1 MHQDDTWRDTDLAR
15 SYDAVVIGSGAG
27 GAPLALRLGQRGLR
41 VLVVEQGD
49 FLKVER
55 GGADTPP
62 GKFITKVMGSRDAPL
77 SVVGGRTKF
86 YGAAL
91 YRMRESDFRE
101 VAHEAG
107 TSPAWPI
114 SYAELEPYYAQAER
128 LYRVHGAPDGDPS
141 EPPRANPYPFP
152 PLPHG
157 PVVADVVRRLEKT
170 GTRTAAIPNGLDYGP
185 GGKCVLC
192 ASCDAHYCTLDAN
205 GVCQRS
211 YPVPHQVAS
220 LILRSSV
227 SRSGLRQTSPTG
239 DQLRIWRDHRVGLAA
254 RASV

>member
-1 MHQDDTWRDTDLAR
+1 MQRDDKAWRETDLTR

-49 FLKVER
+49 FLKVAR
-55 GGADTPP
+55 GAADTPP
-62 GKFITKVMGSRDAPL
+62 GKCIAKVMGSRDAPL

-128 LYRVHGAPDGDPS
+128 LYRVH
-141 EPPRANPYPFP
+141 
-152 PLPHG
+152 
-157 PVVADVVRRLEKT
+157 
-170 GTRTAAIPNGLDYGP
+170 
-185 GGKCVLC
+185 
-192 ASCDAHYCTLDAN
+192 
-205 GVCQRS
+205 
-211 YPVPHQVAS
+211 
-220 LILRSSV
+220 
-227 SRSGLRQTSPTG
+227 
-239 DQLRIWRDHRVGLAA
+239 
-254 RASV
+254 